1 MADRAIASPP
11 PQPSPASWRREA
23 QAHQPESA
31 LAQRAQEQ
39 PTDSSPAQRGRA
51 GRGDSCTLDR
61 RNFVLAAG
69 AAALAATLPRA
80 VVAKATTE
88 SRVVVVVLRGAMDG
102 LAAVPPYG
110 DRDYQG
116 LRGDLAIGAPG
127 KTGGAVDLDG
137 FFGLHP
143 SLAPL
148 HDVYAQRQLAVVHA
162 VATPYR
168 DRSHFDGQDLLEN
181 GTTTPHAAHDGW
193 LNRALGLIGG
203 SQTLGLAVGQ
213 SVPLILRGPAAVTSW
228 SPVKL
233 PEVSPEFLDKV
244 ADLYRNDPVFARALA
259 LGLGDQALVDK
270 VSDAPNMADGGGMK
284 MNMLKRGT
292 GLVKTVTT
300 TVGKL
305 LADPAGPR
313 VAVIDVPGWD
323 THANQGAG
331 NGRLAPVLAGLADGL
346 VSLRDTMAPVWNK
359 TVVLTLTEFGRT
371 AHPNGTGGTDHGTA
385 TAAFVM
391 GGAVNG
397 GRVIAQWPGLS
408 NAQLYQS
415 RDLAPTADTRALCK
429 AILRTH
435 LGLPQDAID
444 RVVFPQSAPVRP
456 LEDLVGA

>member
-1 MADRAIASPP
+1 M
-11 PQPSPASWRREA
+11 
-23 QAHQPESA
+23 
-31 LAQRAQEQ
+31 
-39 PTDSSPAQRGRA
+39 
-51 GRGDSCTLDR
+51 
-61 RNFVLAAG
+61 
-69 AAALAATLPRA
+69 LPRA

-88 SRVVVVVLRGAMDG
+88 SRVVVVILRGAMDG
-102 LAAVPPYG
+102 LAAVPPHG
-110 DRDYQG
+110 DRDYQS
-116 LRGDLAIGAPG
+116 LRGDLAIPAPG
-127 KTGGAVDLDG
+127 KNDGAIDLDG

-143 SLAPL
+143 ALAPL
-148 HDVYAQRQLAVVHA
+148 HDVYAKRQLAIVNA

-181 GTTTPHAAHDGW
+181 GTETPHAVHDGW

-213 SVPLILRGPAAVTSW
+213 SVPLILRGQAAVTSW

-233 PEVSPEFLDKV
+233 PEVSAEFLDRV
-244 ADLYRNDPVFARALA
+244 ADLYRNDPVFAPALA
-259 LGLGDQALVDK
+259 MGLGDQALVDK
-270 VSDAPNMADGGGMK
+270 VSDAPGMEGGGVK
-284 MNMLKRGT
+284 MNMLQRGA

-323 THANQGAG
+323 THANQGTAA
-331 NGRLAPVLAGLADGL
+331 GRLAPVLAGLADGL
-346 VSLRDTMAPVWNK
+346 VGLQQAMAPVWNR

-397 GRVIAQWPGLS
+397 GRVIAKWPGLS

-415 RDLAPTADTRALCK
+415 RDLAPTSDTRSICK
-429 AILRTH
+429 AILRDH
-435 LGLPQDAID
+435 LGLPLDAID
-444 RVVFPQSAPVRP
+444 RVVFPESVDVRP
-456 LEDLVGA
+456 LEDLVVA

>member
-1 MADRAIASPP
+1 MNHRVAAPP
-11 PQPSPASWRREA
+11 SPQPSPTSWKREA
-23 QAHQPESA
+23 QTHLVEPS
-31 LAQRAQEQ
+31 
-39 PTDSSPAQRGRA
+39 PTQWGRIGWGSSC
-51 GRGDSCTLDR
+51 SLDR
-61 RNFVLAAG
+61 RNFLLGAG
-69 AAALAATLPRA
+69 AVALAAALPRA

-88 SRVVVVVLRGAMDG
+88 SRLVVVILRGAMDG
-102 LAAVPPYG
+102 LAAVPPHG
-110 DRDYQG
+110 DRDYRG

-127 KTGGAVDLDG
+127 KSDGAIDLDG

-143 SLAPL
+143 ALAPL

-181 GTTTPHAAHDGW
+181 GTPTPHAVHDGW

-203 SQTLGLAVGQ
+203 SQTLGLSVGQ
-213 SVPLILRGPAAVTSW
+213 SVPLMLRGQAAVTSW

-244 ADLYRNDPVFARALA
+244 ADLYRNDPVFAPALA

-270 VSDAPNMADGGGMK
+270 VSDAPGMESGGLK
-284 MNMLKRGT
+284 MNMLKRGS

-323 THANQGAG
+323 THANQGTT
-331 NGRLAPVLAGLADGL
+331 NGRLAPVLAGLAEGL
-346 VSLRDTMAPVWNK
+346 VSLQQAMAPVWSK

-397 GRVIAQWPGLS
+397 GRVIADWPGLS
-408 NAQLYQS
+408 NARLYQS
-415 RDLAPTADTRALCK
+415 RDLAPTTDTRALCK
-429 AILRTH
+429 AILRNH

-444 RVVFPQSAPVRP
+444 RVVFPESTAVRP
-456 LEDLVGA
+456 LEDLVVA

>member
-1 MADRAIASPP
+1 MKSMTSRRIFLKSGAMAMLSVGFA
-11 PQPSPASWRREA
+11 PSF
-23 QAHQPESA
+23 
-31 LAQRAQEQ
+31 L
-39 PTDSSPAQRGRA
+39 GRA
-51 GRGDSCTLDR
+51 AA
-61 RNFVLAAG
+61 AAG
-69 AAALAATLPRA
+69 ARRKLLIAIFQ
-80 VVAKATTE
+80 
-88 SRVVVVVLRGAMDG
+88 RGAVDG
-102 LAAVPPYG
+102 LNMIVPHGEADYYRLRPTIAIPRPGRDAMGAA
-110 DRDYQG
+110 
-116 LRGDLAIGAPG
+116 I
-127 KTGGAVDLDG
+127 DLDG

-148 HDVYAQRQLAVVHA
+148 HDVYAKRQLAVVHA

-181 GTTTPHAAHDGW
+181 GTETPHAAHDGW

-213 SVPLILRGPAAVTSW
+213 SVPLILRGQAAVTSW

-233 PEVSPEFLDKV
+233 PEVSAEFLDRV
-244 ADLYRNDPVFARALA
+244 ADLYRNDPVFAPALA
-259 LGLGDQALVDK
+259 MGLGDQALVDK
-270 VSDAPNMADGGGMK
+270 VSDAPGMEGGGVK
-284 MNMLKRGT
+284 MNMLQRGA

-323 THANQGAG
+323 THANQGTAA
-331 NGRLAPVLAGLADGL
+331 GRLAPVLAGLADGL
-346 VSLRDTMAPVWNK
+346 VGLQQSMAPVWNR

-397 GRVIAQWPGLS
+397 GRVIAKWPGLS

-415 RDLAPTADTRALCK
+415 RDLAPTADTRSICK
-429 AILRTH
+429 AILRDH
-435 LGLPQDAID
+435 LHLPPDAID
-444 RVVFPQSAPVRP
+444 RVVFPESVKVRP
-456 LEDLVGA
+456 LEGLVIA

>member
-1 MADRAIASPP
+1 MMS
-11 PQPSPASWRREA
+11 RR
-23 QAHQPESA
+23 QI
-31 LAQRAQEQ
+31 LC
-39 PTDSSPAQRGRA
+39 SSGF
-51 GRGDSCTLDR
+51 GL
-61 RNFVLAAG
+61 LAAVF
-69 AAALAATLPRA
+69 PRA

-88 SRVVVVVLRGAMDG
+88 SRLVVIVQRGAMDG

-116 LRGDLAIGAPG
+116 LRGDLAIAAPG
-127 KTGGAVDLDG
+127 KSDGAIDLDG

-148 HDVYAQRQLAVVHA
+148 HDLYAQRQLAVVHA

-181 GTTTPHAAHDGW
+181 GTQTPHAVHDGW

-213 SVPLILRGPAAVTSW
+213 SVPLILRGQAAVTSW

-233 PEVSPEFLDKV
+233 PEVSAEFLDKV
-244 ADLYRNDPVFARALA
+244 ADLYRNDPVFSRALA

-270 VSDAPNMADGGGMK
+270 VSDAPGMDGGGLR
-284 MNMLKRGT
+284 MNMLKRGS

-323 THANQGAG
+323 THANQGTTS
-331 NGRLAPVLAGLADGL
+331 GRLAPVLAGFAEGL
-346 VSLRDTMAPVWNK
+346 VSLQQAMAPVWNK

-385 TAAFVM
+385 TATFVM

-408 NAQLYQS
+408 NTQLYQS

-429 AILRTH
+429 AILRDH
-435 LGLPQDAID
+435 LGLPPDAID
-444 RVVFPQSAPVRP
+444 RVVFPDSANMRPMEGVVRT
-456 LEDLVGA
+456 

>member
-1 MADRAIASPP
+1 
-11 PQPSPASWRREA
+11 
-23 QAHQPESA
+23 
-31 LAQRAQEQ
+31 
-39 PTDSSPAQRGRA
+39 
-51 GRGDSCTLDR
+51 
-61 RNFVLAAG
+61 V
-69 AAALAATLPRA
+69 ALAAALPRA

-88 SRVVVVVLRGAMDG
+88 SRLVVVILRGAMDG
-102 LAAVPPYG
+102 LAAVPPHG
-110 DRDYQG
+110 DRDYRG

-127 KTGGAVDLDG
+127 KSDGAIDLDG

-143 SLAPL
+143 ARAAPL

-181 GTTTPHAAHDGW
+181 GTPTPHAVHDGW

-203 SQTLGLAVGQ
+203 SQTLGLSVGQ
-213 SVPLILRGPAAVTSW
+213 SVPLMLRGQAAVTSW

-244 ADLYRNDPVFARALA
+244 ADLYRNDPVFAPALA

-270 VSDAPNMADGGGMK
+270 VSDAPGMESGGLK
-284 MNMLKRGT
+284 MNMLKRGS

-323 THANQGAG
+323 THANQGTT
-331 NGRLAPVLAGLADGL
+331 NGRLAPVLAGLAEGL
-346 VSLRDTMAPVWNK
+346 VSLQQAMAPVWSK

-397 GRVIAQWPGLS
+397 GRVIADWPGLS
-408 NAQLYQS
+408 NARLYQS
-415 RDLAPTADTRALCK
+415 RDLAPTTDTRALCK
-429 AILRTH
+429 AILRNH

-444 RVVFPQSAPVRP
+444 RVVFPESTAVRP
-456 LEDLVGA
+456 LEDLVVA

>member
-1 MADRAIASPP
+1 MNITASRRHILCI
-11 PQPSPASWRREA
+11 SGAS
-23 QAHQPESA
+23 
-31 LAQRAQEQ
+31 L
-39 PTDSSPAQRGRA
+39 
-51 GRGDSCTLDR
+51 
-61 RNFVLAAG
+61 LAA
-69 AAALAATLPRA
+69 ALPRA

-88 SRVVVVVLRGAMDG
+88 SRVVVVILRGAMDG
-102 LAAVPPYG
+102 LAAVPPHG
-110 DRDYQG
+110 DRDYRA

-127 KTGGAVDLDG
+127 KNDGAVDLDG

-143 SLAPL
+143 ALAPL
-148 HDVYAQRQLAVVHA
+148 HDLYAKRQLAIVHA

-181 GTTTPHAAHDGW
+181 GTPTPHGVHDGW
-193 LNRALGLIGG
+193 LNRTLGLIGG

-213 SVPLILRGPAAVTSW
+213 SVPLILRGQAAVTSW

-244 ADLYRNDPVFARALA
+244 ADLYRNDPVFAPALA

-270 VSDAPNMADGGGMK
+270 VSDAPGMDGGGMK
-284 MNMLKRGT
+284 MNMLKRGS
-292 GLVKTVTT
+292 GLVKTVTR

-305 LADPAGPR
+305 LVDPAGPR

-323 THANQGAG
+323 THANQGTTA
-331 NGRLAPVLAGLADGL
+331 GRLAPVLSGLADGL
-346 VSLRDTMAPVWNK
+346 VSLQQTMAPVWNK

-385 TAAFVM
+385 TAAFVL

-397 GRVIAQWPGLS
+397 GRVIARWPGLS

-415 RDLAPTADTRALCK
+415 RDLAPTADSRALCK

-444 RVVFPQSAPVRP
+444 RVVFPESAAVRP
-456 LEDLVGA
+456 LEDLIAV

>member
-1 MADRAIASPP
+1 MDHP
-11 PQPSPASWRREA
+11 
-23 QAHQPESA
+23 
-31 LAQRAQEQ
+31 LA
-39 PTDSSPAQRGRA
+39 
-51 GRGDSCTLDR
+51 CNLDR
-61 RNFVLAAG
+61 RNFLLGTG
-69 AAALAATLPRA
+69 AAAFAAALPRA

-88 SRVVVVVLRGAMDG
+88 SRLVVVILRGAMDG
-102 LAAVPPYG
+102 LAAVPPHG
-110 DRDYQG
+110 DRDYQA
-116 LRGDLAIGAPG
+116 LRGDLAIPAPG
-127 KTGGAVDLDG
+127 KADGAVDLDG

-143 SLAPL
+143 ALTPL
-148 HDVYAQRQLAVVHA
+148 HDLYAKRQLAVVHA

-181 GTTTPHAAHDGW
+181 GTATPHAAHDGW
-193 LNRALGLIGG
+193 LNRSLGLIGG

-213 SVPLILRGPAAVTSW
+213 SVPLILRGSAPVTSW

-233 PEVSPEFLDKV
+233 PEVSAEFLDRV
-244 ADLYRNDPVFARALA
+244 ADLYRNDPVFAPALA

-270 VSDAPNMADGGGMK
+270 VSGGPGMEDGGGVK
-284 MNMLKRGT
+284 MNMLRRGS
-292 GLVKTVTT
+292 GLTKTVTA

-323 THANQGAG
+323 THANQGTA

-346 VSLRDTMAPVWNK
+346 VSLQQVMAPVWNK

-385 TAAFVM
+385 TAAFVL
-391 GGAVNG
+391 GGALNG

-408 NAQLYQS
+408 NARLYQS
-415 RDLAPTADTRALCK
+415 RDLAPTTDTRSLCK
-429 AILRTH
+429 AILRAH

-444 RVVFPQSAPVRP
+444 RVVFPESVKVRP
-456 LEDLVGA
+456 VEDLVVA